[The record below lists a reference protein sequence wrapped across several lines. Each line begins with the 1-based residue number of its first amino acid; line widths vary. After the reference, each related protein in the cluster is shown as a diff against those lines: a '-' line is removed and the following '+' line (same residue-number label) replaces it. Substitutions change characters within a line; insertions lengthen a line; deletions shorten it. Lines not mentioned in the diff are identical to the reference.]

1 VVRNKEYLLTTILI
15 IDDDDELLLMLGMIM
30 RRSGFQTVLANDSR
44 VALEKIAESKPDLI
58 MLDLMMPYVNG
69 FEVCRRVRAM
79 PEAADIP
86 ILILSARMQADDRDE
101 AFTAGATDFA
111 MKPITSR
118 ELIDRANRL
127 LEIPV

>member
-1 VVRNKEYLLTTILI
+1 MI

-30 RRSGFQTVLANDSR
+30 RRAGFETVLANDSR
-44 VALEKIAESKPDLI
+44 IALEKITESRPDLI

-69 FEVCRRVRAM
+69 FEVCRRVRQI
-79 PEAADIP
+79 PEAIETP
-86 ILILSARMQADDRDE
+86 ILILSARMQANDRTE
-101 AFTAGATDFA
+101 AFEAGATDFA

-127 LEIPV
+127 LEISV